1 MDCDDVIC
9 WVGSD
14 DKDGG
19 MDVATVGARGVAGR
33 VLCLGNVG

>member
-9 WVGSD
+9 WVGA
-14 DKDGG
+14 DGKG
-19 MDVATVGARGVAGR
+19 DGTDVAIVGTRGVAGR